1 MDNLVFAEIETKS
14 LNRQLE
20 QANQRFEVGLSAI
33 TDVQEAQAGYDLAI
47 AQEIEAIN
55 GIDNAKEEV
64 RELTGKYIDDFD
76 GLEVLMS

>member
-33 TDVQEAQAGYDLAI
+33 TDVQEAQAGYDLAV
-47 AQEIEAIN
+47 AQEIVAIN
-55 GIDNAKEEV
+55 AIDNAKEEI
-64 RELTGKYIDDFD
+64 RELCGD
-76 GLEVLMS
+76 